1 MNLKLVFIPILGL
14 LLLNGCQSDPEQKK
28 SDFKIMTDAK
38 KNVFKSG
45 DPLNLTLVN
54 KKNRKIDS
62 VLYTI
67 NDEPIENG
75 KTLTDQKLGKQGIEA
90 TIYSE
95 GEIQKTT
102 ETITILNNF
111 SPNVL
116 QFEILN
122 TYPHDINSYTQ
133 GLEFYDGML
142 YESTGQTGKSK
153 LRKIDYVSG
162 KVIENIDLAND
173 YFGEG
178 LTVMNGKIYQL
189 TWQSRMGF
197 IYDIDT
203 FKRTG
208 SFKYGA
214 SKEGWGLC
222 HDNDMIYKSDGTEK
236 IWLLDPQSMKETG
249 YIQAYTNKGKIVG
262 LNELEWVN
270 GRIYANRYQKNG
282 VAIINPKNGAI
293 EAVIDFSPLRDL
305 VKKHPKLDV
314 LNGIAYNPQTQS
326 LFVTGK
332 NWNKLFEVKILEN

>member
-262 LNELEWVN
+262 LNELE
-270 GRIYANRYQKNG
+270 
-282 VAIINPKNGAI
+282 
-293 EAVIDFSPLRDL
+293 
-305 VKKHPKLDV
+305 
-314 LNGIAYNPQTQS
+314 
-326 LFVTGK
+326 
-332 NWNKLFEVKILEN
+332 